1 MSGQAFLTSE
11 WRFKEEEGKI
21 LEDGDLTLPFFDYH
35 QAGQS
40 RKKSKSKSATD
51 RFCCPKELC
60 VKYRP

>member
-40 RKKSKSKSATD
+40 RKKKSSQNQLLTDSASPKSS
-51 RFCCPKELC
+51 
-60 VKYRP
+60 V